1 MTTAT
6 LDLVFSALADS
17 TRRSI
22 LSRLREGSA
31 TARELAVPFAM
42 SWSAVSQHLKVLER
56 AGLIGRTV
64 RAQWRV
70 IDLRTE
76 PLDDAARW
84 IDTHRRHWNEQFDL
98 LEERLDTLEKGE
110 NSD

>member
-1 MTTAT
+1 LTVAT
-6 LDLVFSALADS
+6 LDLVFSALADA

-31 TARELAVPFAM
+31 TARELAAPFAM

-56 AGLIGRTV
+56 AGLISRTA

-70 IDLRTE
+70 VSLRTE
-76 PLDDAARW
+76 RLDDAAQW
-84 IDTHRRHWNEQFDL
+84 IDTHRKDWNERFDL
-98 LEERLDTLEKGE
+98 LEERLDALEKEEGG
-110 NSD
+110 D

>member
-1 MTTAT
+1 MTEAT

-31 TARELAVPFAM
+31 TARELAAPFAM

-84 IDTHRRHWNEQFDL
+84 INIHRKDWNERFDL
-98 LEERLDTLEKGE
+98 LEERLETLEKDE
-110 NSD
+110 NGD

>member
-1 MTTAT
+1 MTEAT

-31 TARELAVPFAM
+31 TARELAAPFAM

-84 IDTHRRHWNEQFDL
+84 INMHRKDWNERFDL
-98 LEERLDTLEKGE
+98 LEERLESLEKDE
-110 NSD
+110 NGD